1 MKLFGRFKG
10 RMAGSASPDPGS
22 PHRFRP
28 MNDPGMA
35 AAAAG
40 GSGTSTGAALGMDAT
55 VTGNFVR
62 EQWCGVPGCGR
73 DRDDPI
79 HFPEG

>member
-1 MKLFGRFKG
+1 MKLFERFRRRG
-10 RMAGSASPDPGS
+10 GGNAAPDPGS

-40 GSGTSTGAALGMDAT
+40 GSGSTAGAALGMDAM

-62 EQWCGVPGCGR
+62 EQRCGIPGCNR
-73 DRDDPI
+73 TPDDAI

>member
-1 MKLFGRFKG
+1 
-10 RMAGSASPDPGS
+10 
-22 PHRFRP
+22 
-28 MNDPGMA
+28 MNDSGMA

-40 GSGTSTGAALGMDAT
+40 GSASTAGAALGMDAT

-62 EQWCGVPGCGR
+62 EQRCGVPGCHR
-73 DRDDPI
+73 TPDDPI

>member
-1 MKLFGRFKG
+1 MKLIERFRRRG
-10 RMAGSASPDPGS
+10 GETSAPDPGS
-22 PHRFRP
+22 PHPFQP
-28 MNDPGMA
+28 MNDRGMS

-40 GSGTSTGAALGMDAT
+40 AGGTVSGQANIMDAV

-62 EQWCGVPGCGR
+62 EQRCGVPGCGR